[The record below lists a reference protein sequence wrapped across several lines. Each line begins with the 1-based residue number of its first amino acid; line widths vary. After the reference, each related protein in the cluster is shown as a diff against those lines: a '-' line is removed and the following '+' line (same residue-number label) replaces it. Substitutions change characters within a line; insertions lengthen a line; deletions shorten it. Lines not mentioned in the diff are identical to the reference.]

1 MSEIEL
7 HRKLLG
13 DGLRNQALLA
23 ALKKVIQPGKS
34 TLTDIGAGTGFIS
47 FIARQLQARQCTL
60 IEYSDTLLLAREL
73 ARVNK
78 ITGLNFVQA
87 HSAEVKKP
95 AKTDIVISETLGN
108 FALEE
113 GLLETMVD
121 ARRFLATGGV
131 MIPAALRQIVAPVFA
146 SRLQDEIDVWPR
158 VGFGLKLTPARE
170 ASLNNMYVKLVAPA
184 DLGGDDSHAC
194 EWDRITFGAGP
205 DSVQPSSLRT
215 ATLRWRVDDL
225 GATAL
230 HGFALWWTCEL
241 VPGISISTSPFAP
254 ATHWEQVYLPL
265 LEPLRLKLGDEIEL
279 TLTSD
284 TRPKSGLRVAWKT
297 RLLLDG
303 RAVSTQTQDI
313 IKGRI

>member
-23 ALKKVIQPGKS
+23 ALKKTIQPGKS

-47 FIARQLQARQCTL
+47 FIARQLGAKQCTL
-60 IEYSDTLLLAREL
+60 IEYSDTLALAREL
-73 ARVNK
+73 AHVNK
-78 ITGLNFVQA
+78 INGLHFVQA
-87 HSAEVKKP
+87 HSAEIKKP
-95 AKTDIVISETLGN
+95 PKTDIVVSETLGN

-113 GLLETMVD
+113 GLLETLVD
-121 ARRFLATGGV
+121 ARRFLSADGV
-131 MIPAALRQIVAPVFA
+131 MIPCGLRQFVAPVFA

-170 ASLNNMYVKLVAPA
+170 ASLNNMYVKPIVPA
-184 DLGGDDSHAC
+184 DLGSDDAHAC
-194 EWDRITFGAGP
+194 EWDRITFGPGP
-205 DSVQPSSLRT
+205 DSAQPSSLRS
-215 ATLRWRVDDL
+215 ATLRWNNQEL
-225 GATAL
+225 GATVL
-230 HGFALWWTCEL
+230 HGFALWWICEL
-241 VPGISISTSPFAP
+241 VPSIVISTSPFAP

-265 LEPLRLKLGDEIEL
+265 LEPLRLKLGDEVEL

-284 TRPKSGLRVAWKT
+284 TRPKTGLRVAWKT

-303 RAVSTQTQDI
+303 RAVSTQAQDI
-313 IKGRI
+313 SRGRI